1 MRLITV
7 LLLVVLIVFVA
18 LNISVEG
25 RGRGSSRGSRQ
36 GSNLGSTR
44 RSSSKPKS
52 SNKGASNAKPKITKY
67 THIKATTVRSPVI
80 VKQTEIGS
88 RSNTLLKA
96 FVGYVA
102 IRYVLSNATVY
113 RKGYPMYKSYLTIPE
128 KRAIRVSYEEQKLLD
143 AEGRL
148 CLRNKSSANQTLREG
163 IDKNLVEL
171 NTTVEYKGSGRKQTF
186 HGTEISLEDIN
197 EMDFE
202 VTSRA
207 RYNTTVVEGS
217 SCTQI
222 QKTVNGTMVTM
233 YETNP
238 NKSSLVCVDNGLF
251 STVIAMAAIIQI
263 LLFLK

>member
-1 MRLITV
+1 MRLTTL

-25 RGRGSSRGSRQ
+25 RGRGSSP
-36 GSNLGSTR
+36 GSNRGTTR

-88 RSNTLLKA
+88 RSNTLLKV

-102 IRYVLSNATVY
+102 INYVLSNAPVY
-113 RKGYPMYKSYLTIPE
+113 RKGYPMYGSYLTIPE
-128 KRAIRVSYEEQKLLD
+128 KRAIRISYEEQKLLD
-143 AEGRL
+143 AEGML
-148 CLRNKSSANQTLREG
+148 CLRNKSSANVTLREG

-197 EMDFE
+197 EKDFE

-238 NKSSLVCVDNGLF
+238 NKSSMICVDNGLF

-263 LLFLK
+263 LRFLQ